1 MNVLTDIVKY
11 KKQNIQ
17 QHKEKISIAD
27 LEKKIA
33 ENKFIHKSFFKLL
46 ESTNQPPQV
55 IAEIKKS
62 SPSAGVIVENYDPK
76 MIMEKYQN
84 RGFRNISVLTEDKY
98 FQGSNQDLK
107 LIKQNYDV
115 ATLQKDF
122 IIDEWQIYQAKAYG
136 ADCILLISEILSD
149 REIKQFI
156 GIAASLDMDVL
167 LEFHQV
173 TELSKILNSNLNIIG
188 INNRNLSTLETN
200 PFHALEIR
208 DMFINE
214 FRDHDIVAES
224 GISSTLIIDKYLSNG
239 ITKFLIGESLL
250 RESF

>member
-1 MNVLTDIVKY
+1 
-11 KKQNIQ
+11 
-17 QHKEKISIAD
+17 
-27 LEKKIA
+27 
-33 ENKFIHKSFFKLL
+33 
-46 ESTNQPPQV
+46 
-55 IAEIKKS
+55 
-62 SPSAGVIVENYDPK
+62 
-76 MIMEKYQN
+76 
-84 RGFRNISVLTEDKY
+84 
-98 FQGSNQDLK
+98 
-107 LIKQNYDV
+107 
-115 ATLQKDF
+115 
-122 IIDEWQIYQAKAYG
+122 
-136 ADCILLISEILSD
+136 LISEILSD

-156 GIAASLDMDVL
+156 WIAASLDMDVL